1 MTDVGSTIESRTL
14 RRVTWRLLPLLML
27 SYFVA
32 YVDRVNMGF
41 AALEMNQ
48 DLHISPNVF
57 GLGGGIFFL
66 SYFLFEVPSNL
77 ALEKVGARRWIAR
90 VMLSWG
96 LVSAAMAL
104 VVGPNSLLLVRFLL
118 GAAEAGFFPG
128 VILYLTYW
136 FPAEQRAR
144 IVAIFMVA
152 IPISSFVGSPISASL
167 LELHGWLGIKGW
179 QWLFLL
185 EAAPAVLLGFVFFFA
200 MPDRPADARWLPADE
215 RDWLVQRL
223 DSERQRAR
231 PFGHM
236 SLGQVLRN
244 KYVLV
249 LALVYAGGAAASSG
263 LSIWQ
268 PQIIKSFGMSNMQTG
283 LLNMIPFGIASI
295 AMIVWGRASD
305 RAGERVWNTA
315 VPLGLVAIA
324 LVSALAINALVP
336 VLVIL
341 TVALIGTYAMK
352 GPFWALTSEW
362 LPGSAAAAGIAWVNA
377 LGNLSGFAGNWLLG
391 AIKGWTGSF
400 ALALLPLVVLAAVGS
415 VAVVVCARQARAAGA
430 AQRVSA

>member
-1 MTDVGSTIESRTL
+1 
-14 RRVTWRLLPLLML
+14 
-27 SYFVA
+27 
-32 YVDRVNMGF
+32 
-41 AALEMNQ
+41 
-48 DLHISPNVF
+48 
-57 GLGGGIFFL
+57 
-66 SYFLFEVPSNL
+66 
-77 ALEKVGARRWIAR
+77 
-90 VMLSWG
+90 
-96 LVSAAMAL
+96 
-104 VVGPNSLLLVRFLL
+104 
-118 GAAEAGFFPG
+118 
-128 VILYLTYW
+128 
-136 FPAEQRAR
+136 
-144 IVAIFMVA
+144 
-152 IPISSFVGSPISASL
+152 
-167 LELHGWLGIKGW
+167 
-179 QWLFLL
+179 
-185 EAAPAVLLGFVFFFA
+185 
-200 MPDRPADARWLPADE
+200 
-215 RDWLVQRL
+215 
-223 DSERQRAR
+223 
-231 PFGHM
+231 
-236 SLGQVLRN
+236 VLRN

-430 AQRVSA
+430 AQRASA